1 MNTQTTTEFCTIRQ
15 AAARGYLS
23 EHHLRLLLA
32 QGKLPGIYSGNRFKV
47 NMHLLAEQLDKESA
61 EAAQKAPQLS
71 TQ

>member
-1 MNTQTTTEFCTIRQ
+1 MNTRTTTEFCTIRQ

-47 NMHLLAEQLDKESA
+47 NMRLLAELLDKESA